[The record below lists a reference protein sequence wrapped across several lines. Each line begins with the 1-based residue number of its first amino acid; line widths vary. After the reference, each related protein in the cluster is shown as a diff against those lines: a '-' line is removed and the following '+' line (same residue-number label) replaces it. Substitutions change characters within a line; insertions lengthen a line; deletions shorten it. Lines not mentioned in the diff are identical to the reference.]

1 MKIYIWLINQVDK
14 LIEIV
19 FTAQDLKFIFFFQM
33 NREREN
39 RN

>member
-19 FTAQDLKFIFFFQM
+19 FTGQDLKFIFFFQM